1 MARAAAAALV
11 LVAGAAATVPAED
24 WARFRGPNG
33 QGVADVPGLP
43 AALSPAN
50 LAYRVALPPGH
61 SSPILSGDRIFLTAA
76 DGDKLLTICL
86 RQADGH
92 ELWRREAPRPRL
104 ETFDKRNGPAS
115 PSPAADAR
123 RVVVFFGDFGLVAYD
138 HDGRELWR
146 APLGPFQNAYGMG
159 SSPVLADGLVLLV
172 CDQLRDSFAVAFDA
186 ETGREKWRRERPDA
200 LSGHSTPV
208 LYAPAHGGRQLL
220 APGSFKLSA
229 YDVRTGAEVW
239 WANGLPSE
247 LKSGA
252 VLGDGAVYVVGYNS
266 PLNEPGKLP
275 TLPPYAKWKEDHDL
289 NHDGCVTRE
298 EADPDTRMAF
308 QFVDID
314 RDGCISEAE
323 WRTNQRVYSVENGLL
338 AFRLEG
344 KGDATEGLLWKY
356 QRSVPQLPTPL
367 LYRGLL
373 YMINDGGVLT
383 TLRPATGDVL
393 KRGRL
398 GDAVDQYYASPVAG
412 DGKVYFVSRSGI
424 VSVLRAGAEQ
434 QRLSTNDL
442 EDEVTATPAL
452 AKGRVY
458 LRTRGALY
466 CFEEKGRRAERGG
479 DVRRP

>member
-1 MARAAAAALV
+1 MARGAGLLVVAAL
-11 LVAGAAATVPAED
+11 LAAPATAEE
-24 WARFRGPNG
+24 WSRFRGPNG
-33 QGVADVPGLP
+33 QGVAEVSGLP

-50 LAYRVALPPGH
+50 VVYKVPLPPGH
-61 SSPILSGDRIFLTAA
+61 SSPILAGDRIFLTAA
-76 DGDKLLTICL
+76 EGDKLFTICL
-86 RQADGH
+86 RPSDGH
-92 ELWRREAPRPRL
+92 ELWRREAPRARL
-104 ETFDKRNGPAS
+104 ETLDNRNGPAS

-123 RVVVFFGDFGLVAYD
+123 RVVVFFGDYGLVAYD
-138 HDGRELWR
+138 HDGGELWR
-146 APLGPFQNAYGMG
+146 TPLGPFQNAYGMG

-186 ETGREKWRRERPDA
+186 ETGRERWRRDRRDA

-208 LYAPAHGGRQLL
+208 VYSPAHGGHQLL

-275 TLPPYAKWKEDHDL
+275 ALPPYAKWKEEHDL
-289 NHDGCVTRE
+289 NHDGCVTKE

-323 WRTNQRVYSVENGLL
+323 WKTNQRVYSVENGLL
-338 AFRLEG
+338 AFRIG
-344 KGDATEGLLWKY
+344 TKGDATEGLLWKY

-367 LYRGLL
+367 LYKGVL

-383 TLRPATGDVL
+383 TLAPATGEVL

-398 GDAVDQYYASPVAG
+398 SEAVDQYYASPVAG

-424 VSVLRAGAEQ
+424 VSVLRAGASQE
-434 QRLSTNDL
+434 RLSTNDL

-452 AKGRVY
+452 ARGRVY

-466 CFEEKGRRAERGG
+466 CFEEKAGRGAGRGDG
-479 DVRRP
+479 ARQ